1 MDILR
6 AAEPMEAKLCM
17 LMHNFPCIT
26 PPPVGI
32 PLGTDL
38 YGKYCILLMHLIS
51 FFFTQVKGTLASR
64 STTAEVS
71 TGSVFENNKLHYK
84 EMK

>member
-1 MDILR
+1 
-6 AAEPMEAKLCM
+6 
-17 LMHNFPCIT
+17 
-26 PPPVGI
+26 VGI